1 MERFEPLWDEK
12 ECATYRACAVSSVQK
27 ERVRGD
33 GPPFLKLGRLVR
45 YRPEDVR
52 DWLARHLVHSTSEAA

>member
-1 MERFEPLWDEK
+1 MAPLWNEK
-12 ECATYRACAVSSVQK
+12 QCADYRACAVSSVQK

-45 YRPEDVR
+45 YRPEDVQ
-52 DWLARHLVHSTSEAA
+52 DWLARHLVRSTSEAE